1 MILCPGNMWAIRINL
16 PNLIFCKLSVALWRQ
31 RGERKESLQLLGL
44 WNLNFT
50 SSSLVAPRRLSCEFS
65 AHKREAETSANVN
78 KHWKTS
84 AKGNDII
91 TNVISANQ
99 HFASTF
105 SMRTFKFQG
114 RSCKLFFLYRP
125 AARALRGTCLQAI
138 FFVKISATFFWRKT
152 GLSLQFYGSRVSY
165 SINNN
170 KCKVSGG

>member
-16 PNLIFCKLSVALWRQ
+16 PNLSVCKLSGALWRQ
-31 RGERKESLQLLGL
+31 GGERKESLQLLGL

-50 SSSLVAPRRLSCEFS
+50 SSSLVAPRRLSCQFS
-65 AHKREAETSANVN
+65 ANEREGETRANVN
-78 KHWKTS
+78 KNWKTS

-105 SMRTFKFQG
+105 SMRTFKFQR

-125 AARALRGTCLQAI
+125 AARAPRRACSQAI
-138 FFVKISATFFWRKT
+138 FFVKISATFFDER
-152 GLSLQFYGSRVSY
+152 QA
-165 SINNN
+165 
-170 KCKVSGG
+170 